1 MRYVTI
7 GLCLIVALTVSCSK
21 KNGDTSFTKLNADS
35 LIVNIEDYNHKSV
48 EVEGLV
54 VHICGVDGKKM
65 KIKTAG
71 GASIKVVYAD
81 SLLKFD
87 TALCN
92 KRVRVYGKV
101 VETRL
106 PKLFI
111 DRMDRDKAIPCS
123 IDSAPCIDSLWIK
136 GKRESGKAD
145 SISRAGIEKLR
156 KRIEQAKETYTS
168 VVTIRAEKVDL
179 AED

>member
-7 GLCLIVALTVSCSK
+7 GLCLIVALTVSCTK

-35 LIVNIEDYNHKSV
+35 LIVNIEDYNHTLV

-81 SLLKFD
+81 SLQKFD
-87 TALCN
+87 TALYN
-92 KRVRVYGKV
+92 KQVRIYGKV

-106 PKLFI
+106 TKPFVDK
-111 DRMDRDKAIPCS
+111 MEQAKAIPCS

-136 GKRESGKAD
+136 GKREAGKAD
-145 SISRAGIEKLR
+145 SISRVTIDKLR
-156 KRIEQAKETYTS
+156 KRMEQSTKPYTS
-168 VVTIRAEKVDL
+168 VVTIRAEKVAL
-179 AED
+179 SED

>member
-1 MRYVTI
+1 MRYVTV
-7 GLCLIVALTVSCSK
+7 GLCLIIAFTVSCTK
-21 KNGDTSFTKLNADS
+21 KNKDTSFTKVNADS
-35 LIVNIEDYNHKSV
+35 LTVNIENYNHMPV

-81 SLLKFD
+81 SLQKFD
-87 TALCN
+87 TALYN
-92 KRVRVYGKV
+92 KRVRVYGMV

-106 PKLFI
+106 TKPFI

-136 GKRESGKAD
+136 SKRQSGKAD

-156 KRIEQAKETYTS
+156 KRMEQAKKLYTS
-168 VVTIRAEKVDL
+168 IVTIRAEKVDI
-179 AED
+179 AKD

>member
-7 GLCLIVALTVSCSK
+7 GLCLIVALTVSCTK
-21 KNGDTSFTKLNADS
+21 KNGVTSFTKLNADS
-35 LIVNIEDYNHKSV
+35 LIVNIEDYNHTLV

-65 KIKTAG
+65 KIKTES

-87 TALCN
+87 TALYN

-106 PKLFI
+106 TKPFVDK
-111 DRMDRDKAIPCS
+111 MEQAKAIPCS

-136 GKRESGKAD
+136 GKKEAGKAD
-145 SISRAGIEKLR
+145 SISRVTIDKLR
-156 KRIEQAKETYTS
+156 KRMEQSKKPYTS